1 MYRGARKN
9 IPTRLGVVYVFS
21 YICRLIT
28 KKITIIGAGNI
39 ARRRVSTLVMF
50 TQNLLVVAPEINK
63 DIELMSKQ
71 YKFMISVKEYEIKD
85 ILESYIVIAATNNL
99 NLNNIIYRDCK
110 DLGILV
116 NVCSDKTKCDFYFP
130 AIVQKDDVTIGIT
143 SGGQNHKLVRE
154 TSNKIRNLF

>member
-1 MYRGARKN
+1 MYF
-9 IPTRLGVVYVFS
+9 PMFVDLS
-21 YICRLIT
+21 Q

-50 TQNLLVVAPEINK
+50 TQNLLVIAPEIDK

-71 YKFMISVKEYEIKD
+71 YEFMISVKEYEIKD
-85 ILESYIVIAATNNL
+85 ILKSDIVIAATNNL
-99 NLNNIIYRDCK
+99 SLNNIIYKDCK

-130 AIVQKDDVTIGIT
+130 AIVQKDNVTIGIT

-154 TSNKIRNLF
+154 TANKIRNLF

>member
-1 MYRGARKN
+1 MYF
-9 IPTRLGVVYVFS
+9 PMFVDLS
-21 YICRLIT
+21 Q

-50 TQNLLVVAPEINK
+50 TQNLLVVAPEIDK

-99 NLNNIIYRDCK
+99 SLNNIIYRDCK

-154 TSNKIRNLF
+154 TANEIRNLF

>member
-1 MYRGARKN
+1 MYF
-9 IPTRLGVVYVFS
+9 PMFVDLS
-21 YICRLIT
+21 Q

-85 ILESYIVIAATNNL
+85 ILKSYIVIAATNNL

>member
-1 MYRGARKN
+1 MYF
-9 IPTRLGVVYVFS
+9 PMFVDLS
-21 YICRLIT
+21 Q

-50 TQNLLVVAPEINK
+50 TQNLLVVAPEIGK

-85 ILESYIVIAATNNL
+85 ILKSDIVIAATNNL
-99 NLNNIIYRDCK
+99 SLNNIIYRDCK

-154 TSNKIRNLF
+154 TANKIRNLF

>member
-1 MYRGARKN
+1 MYF
-9 IPTRLGVVYVFS
+9 PMFVDLS
-21 YICRLIT
+21 Q

-50 TQNLLVVAPEINK
+50 TQNLLVVAPEIDK

-71 YKFMISVKEYEIKD
+71 YEFMISVKEYEIKD
-85 ILESYIVIAATNNL
+85 ILKSDIVIAATNNL
-99 NLNNIIYRDCK
+99 SLNNIIYKDCK
-110 DLGILV
+110 DLEILV

-154 TSNKIRNLF
+154 TANKIRNLF

>member
-1 MYRGARKN
+1 MYF
-9 IPTRLGVVYVFS
+9 PMFVDLS
-21 YICRLIT
+21 Q

-50 TQNLLVVAPEINK
+50 TQNLLVVAPEIDK

-99 NLNNIIYRDCK
+99 SLNNIIYRDCK

-154 TSNKIRNLF
+154 TANEIRNLS

>member
-1 MYRGARKN
+1 MYF
-9 IPTRLGVVYVFS
+9 PMFVDLS
-21 YICRLIT
+21 Q

-50 TQNLLVVAPEINK
+50 TQNLLVVAPEIDK

-154 TSNKIRNLF
+154 TANKIRNLF

>member
-1 MYRGARKN
+1 MYF
-9 IPTRLGVVYVFS
+9 PMFVDLS
-21 YICRLIT
+21 Q

-50 TQNLLVVAPEINK
+50 TQNLLVVAPEIDK

-99 NLNNIIYRDCK
+99 SLNNIIYRDCK

-154 TSNKIRNLF
+154 TANKIRNLF

>member
-1 MYRGARKN
+1 MYF
-9 IPTRLGVVYVFS
+9 PMFVDLS
-21 YICRLIT
+21 Q

-50 TQNLLVVAPEINK
+50 TQNLLVVAPEIDK

-85 ILESYIVIAATNNL
+85 ILKSDIVIAATNNL
-99 NLNNIIYRDCK
+99 SLNNIIYRDCK

>member
-1 MYRGARKN
+1 MYF
-9 IPTRLGVVYVFS
+9 PMFVDLS
-21 YICRLIT
+21 Q

-50 TQNLLVVAPEINK
+50 TQNLLVVAPEIDK

-85 ILESYIVIAATNNL
+85 ILESYIVIASTNNL
-99 NLNNIIYRDCK
+99 SLNNIIYRDCK

-154 TSNKIRNLF
+154 TANEIRNLF

>member
-1 MYRGARKN
+1 MYF
-9 IPTRLGVVYVFS
+9 PMFVDLS
-21 YICRLIT
+21 Q

-50 TQNLLVVAPEINK
+50 TQNLLVIAPEIDK

-71 YKFMISVKEYEIKD
+71 YEFMISVKEYEIKD
-85 ILESYIVIAATNNL
+85 ILKSDIVIATTNNL
-99 NLNNIIYRDCK
+99 SLNNIIYKDCK

-154 TSNKIRNLF
+154 TANKIRNLF

>member
-1 MYRGARKN
+1 MYF
-9 IPTRLGVVYVFS
+9 PMFVDLS
-21 YICRLIT
+21 Q

-50 TQNLLVVAPEINK
+50 TQNLLVVAPEIDK

-99 NLNNIIYRDCK
+99 SLNNIIYRDCK

-143 SGGQNHKLVRE
+143 SGGQSHKLVRE
-154 TSNKIRNLF
+154 TANKIRNLF

>member
-1 MYRGARKN
+1 MYF
-9 IPTRLGVVYVFS
+9 PMFVDLS
-21 YICRLIT
+21 Q

-50 TQNLLVVAPEINK
+50 TQNLLVVAPEIDK

-99 NLNNIIYRDCK
+99 SLNNIIYRDCK

>member
-1 MYRGARKN
+1 MYF
-9 IPTRLGVVYVFS
+9 PMFVDLS
-21 YICRLIT
+21 Q

-50 TQNLLVVAPEINK
+50 TQNLLVVAPEIDK

-71 YKFMISVKEYEIKD
+71 YEFMISVKEYEIKD
-85 ILESYIVIAATNNL
+85 ILKSDIVIAATNNL
-99 NLNNIIYRDCK
+99 SLNNIIYKDCK

-154 TSNKIRNLF
+154 TANKIRNLF

>member
-1 MYRGARKN
+1 MYF
-9 IPTRLGVVYVFS
+9 PMFVDLS
-21 YICRLIT
+21 Q

-50 TQNLLVVAPEINK
+50 TQNLLVVAPEIDK

-85 ILESYIVIAATNNL
+85 ILKSDIVIAATNNL
-99 NLNNIIYRDCK
+99 SLNNIIYRDCK

-154 TSNKIRNLF
+154 TANKIRNLF